1 MKSYADECVVRLVHL
16 NTHSGNAIKLREL
29 SEVSNVR
36 TGPHELRSK
45 DSHEAKY
52 FVNSFAS
59 CCNEFLGTKY
69 QHPRHANIY

>member
-36 TGPHELRSK
+36 TGPHETNYVVKTHTKRST
-45 DSHEAKY
+45 S
-52 FVNSFAS
+52 
-59 CCNEFLGTKY
+59 
-69 QHPRHANIY
+69 